1 MKKLSRHQLRKIIY
15 ESFPRDEFGYDALK
29 AQAALDDGDGEYAMS
44 SAQRHTLDRQT
55 KLRDMRLND
64 DNAYL
69 VHIYLASALSDGN
82 KMAKVP
88 AWGVAAS
95 QLSTRFSANSSDEI
109 MPEVDRVLNSFLVN
123 PKLSVM
129 ERRKLQSEIPKFK
142 SMLRR
147 EMDNPE
153 F

>member
-1 MKKLSRHQLRKIIY
+1 MKLSRRQLRRIIE
-15 ESFPRDEFGYDALK
+15 ESFPRDEFSYDALK
-29 AQAALDDGDGEYAMS
+29 TQAGLDDGDGEYALS
-44 SAQRHTLDRQT
+44 SAQRQSLDRQEE
-55 KLRDMRLND
+55 LRDMRLNN

-82 KMAKVP
+82 KMARVP

-109 MPEVDRVLNSFLVN
+109 MPEVDRVLNSFLQN
-123 PKLSVM
+123 PKLNIM
-129 ERRKLQSEIPKFK
+129 DRRKLKSEIPKFK
-142 SMLRR
+142 DMLRR